1 MKKYWIV
8 SLVISIS
15 FFYNYV
21 GAQEK
26 QMSFFEKNGTVS
38 IQTTSLKSMADT
50 IAVMNHRADDIVWSR
65 IVYRII
71 DMRDKQNYQL
81 YFPVIPNE
89 QYKSLFRIIL
99 EAAVND
105 SLKAYEKIERDIQPI
120 FKKVVSKDSLKN
132 YFQICEKD
140 TVNNVIRKTPLIVG
154 DSITQQP
161 TISSYAYKDYVKN
174 QLKFLVQE
182 IVFFD
187 KHTSRMYSKIIAIA
201 PLNALTE
208 TNVTLEG
215 TVDTWSY
222 FQSSVLCWFLFDE
235 LRPYLA
241 KQYVIPCGNDTQRLT
256 YDEFFVQKFYSDYVI
271 GDSNLNNR
279 MLLQY
284 LVDPVK
290 IRKEQKRIETE
301 LLNFEQDLWEY

>member
-241 KQYVIPCGNDTQRLT
+241 KQYVIPSGNDTQRLT

>member
-1 MKKYWIV
+1 MNKYWIV
-8 SLVISIS
+8 SLVITIS
-15 FFYNYV
+15 FFSNYA

-38 IQTTSLKSMADT
+38 IQTTALNSMADT
-50 IAVMNHRADDIVWSR
+50 ISIINHRADDVVWSR
-65 IVYRII
+65 IVYRVI

-81 YFPVIPNE
+81 YFPVLPNE
-89 QYKSLFRIIL
+89 QYKSLFRVIL
-99 EAAVND
+99 DAAIKY
-105 SLKAYEKIERDIQPI
+105 SLRAYDKIERDIQPL
-120 FKKVVSKDSLKN
+120 FGSVLSKDNLKSN
-132 YFQICEKD
+132 FQICEKD
-140 TVNNVIRKTPLIVG
+140 TVNNIIRKTPLLVG

-161 TISSYAYKDYVKN
+161 IVSNFAYKDFVKN
-174 QLKFLVQE
+174 QLKFLIQE

-201 PLNALTE
+201 PLYALTE
-208 TNVTLEG
+208 TNATLG
-215 TVDTWSY
+215 TTTDSWSY
-222 FQSSVLCWFLFDE
+222 FQSSVMCWFLFDE

-241 KQYVIPCGNDTQRLT
+241 RQYVIPNGNNTQRLT
-256 YDEFFVQKFYSDYVI
+256 YDEFFAQKFYSDYLL

-284 LVDPVK
+284 LGDPSK

>member
-15 FFYNYV
+15 VFYNYV

-26 QMSFFEKNGTVS
+26 QLSFFAKNGTVAL
-38 IQTTSLKSMADT
+38 QTAELNSMADT
-50 IAVMNHRADDIVWSR
+50 IAVMNHRLDDIVWSR
-65 IVYRII
+65 TVYRII

-81 YFPVIPNE
+81 YFPVVPNE
-89 QYKSLFRIIL
+89 KYKSLFRIIL

-105 SLKAYEKIERDIQPI
+105 SLKTYEKIERDIQPI
-120 FKKVVSKDSLKN
+120 FNKEVSKDSLKN

-140 TVNNVIRKTPLIVG
+140 TVNNVIRKTPLIVS
-154 DSITQQP
+154 DSVTQQP
-161 TISSYAYKDYVKN
+161 KISSYAYKDYVKN
-174 QLKFLVQE
+174 QLKFLIQE

-187 KHTSRMYSKIIAIA
+187 KHTSRMYSNIIAIA
-201 PLNALTE
+201 PLNAITE
-208 TNVTLEG
+208 TNLTFG
-215 TVDTWSY
+215 TTVDAWSY
-222 FQSSVLCWFLFDE
+222 FQSSVLCWFLFDD

-241 KQYVIPCGNDTQRLT
+241 KQYVIPSGNDTQRLT
-256 YDEFFVQKFYSDYVI
+256 YDEFFAQKYYSDYLI

-284 LVDPVK
+284 IVDPLK
-290 IRKEQKRIETE
+290 IRKEQKRIEIE
-301 LLNFEQDLWEY
+301 LF

>member
-8 SLVISIS
+8 SLVITIS
-15 FFYNYV
+15 VFYNYV
-21 GAQEK
+21 DAQEK
-26 QMSFFEKNGTVS
+26 QLSFFAKNGTVAL
-38 IQTTSLKSMADT
+38 QTAELNSMADT
-50 IAVMNHRADDIVWSR
+50 IAVMNHRLDDIVWSR
-65 IVYRII
+65 TVYRII

-81 YFPVIPNE
+81 YFPVVPNE
-89 QYKSLFRIIL
+89 KYKSLFRIIL

-105 SLKAYEKIERDIQPI
+105 SLKTYEKIERDIQPI
-120 FKKVVSKDSLKN
+120 FNKVVSKDSLKN
-132 YFQICEKD
+132 FFQICEKD
-140 TVNNVIRKTPLIVG
+140 TVNNVIRKTPLIVS

-161 TISSYAYKDYVKN
+161 KVSSYAYKDYVKN
-174 QLKFLVQE
+174 QLKFLIQE

-201 PLNALTE
+201 PLNAITE
-208 TNVTLEG
+208 TNLTFG
-215 TVDTWSY
+215 TTVDTWSY
-222 FQSSVLCWFLFDE
+222 FQSSVLCWYLFDE

-241 KQYVIPCGNDTQRLT
+241 KQYVIPNGNDTQRLT
-256 YDEFFVQKFYSDYVI
+256 YDEFFAQKYYSDYLI

-284 LVDPVK
+284 IVDPVK

>member
-1 MKKYWIV
+1 MKKYWIL

-15 FFYNYV
+15 FFYNYIN
-21 GAQEK
+21 AQEK
-26 QMSFFEKNGTVS
+26 QMPFFEKNGTVS
-38 IQTTSLKSMADT
+38 IQTTELKSLADT
-50 IAVMNHRADDIVWSR
+50 ISIINHRADDVVWSR
-65 IVYRII
+65 IVYRVV

-81 YFPVIPNE
+81 YFPVLKND
-89 QYKSLFRIIL
+89 QYKSLFRVML
-99 EAAVND
+99 EATVND
-105 SLKAYEKIERDIQPI
+105 SLKAYDKIERDIQPMNR
-120 FKKVVSKDSLKN
+120 VLSKDSLKN

-140 TVNNVIRKTPLIVG
+140 TVNNTIRITPLIIS

-161 TISSYAYKDYVKN
+161 VISTYAYKDYVRN
-174 QLKFLVQE
+174 QLKFLIQE

-201 PLNALTE
+201 PLYALTE
-208 TNVTLEG
+208 TNVTLDDTE
-215 TVDTWSY
+215 DTWGY
-222 FQSSVLCWFLFDE
+222 FQSSVICWFLFDE

-241 KQYVIPCGNDTQRLT
+241 RQYVIPNGNNTQRLT
-256 YDEFFVQKFYSDYVI
+256 YDEFFAQKFYSDYLL

-284 LVDPVK
+284 LADPAK